1 MEIAHFYRRDMART
15 HRTSS
20 ADDLLCQPIPE
31 EEAAVQNAAL
41 DRVLEHLTAVG
52 IHAKLIKR
60 IADRCAIKLYSTG
73 ETLWHPPKLIIYV
86 NAGWRIATVTIGPRS
101 GSYAVEL
108 ARVGP
113 DNETRH
119 DRIEM
124 VPSDH
129 PDRVGLLVAQNAG
142 AWA

>member
-1 MEIAHFYRRDMART
+1 MART

-20 ADDLLCQPIPE
+20 ADDLQCQPIPE
-31 EEAAVQNAAL
+31 EEAAAQNAAL
-41 DRVLEHLTAVG
+41 DRVLEHLTAAG
-52 IHAKLIKR
+52 IHEAPRLIKR

-73 ETLWHPPKLIIYV
+73 ETLWHPLQLIIYA

-108 ARVGP
+108 ARIGP
-113 DNETRH
+113 DYETRH

-129 PDRVGLLVAQNAG
+129 PDRVGLLAAQNAG
-142 AWA
+142 ASA